1 MFRLV
6 CLCLALTACEP
17 EPTTWVEQTQQS
29 RGTACVQGGGQ
40 DPVRVQVNAD
50 VCLSS
55 SCSRNPVARCEARI
69 EFERIVVT
77 SSFTWEEA
85 EGGDLACTDDCGQMI
100 ASCAVG
106 QLPAGNYVLLHGPQ
120 EVDIEL
126 PAEECT
132 PPI

>member
-1 MFRLV
+1 MFRLA
-6 CLCLALTACEP
+6 CLCLVLAACAP
-17 EPTTWVEQTQQS
+17 EPVTWEPQTQQN
-29 RGTACVQGGGQ
+29 RGTACVEGGGEA
-40 DPVRVQVNAD
+40 PVRVRVNAD

-55 SCSRNPVARCEARI
+55 SCSRNAVARCQVRT

-77 SSFTWEEA
+77 STFTWDEA
-85 EGGDLACTDDCGQMI
+85 RGSELACTDDCGQMI
-100 ASCAVG
+100 AQCALG